1 MTPRILYV
9 EDDLSLSFVTKDQ
22 LEKRSYRVVLCENG
36 SEAIKA
42 FTDDHF
48 DICILDVMLPKLDGF
63 QLAKRIREQNKQVP
77 IIFLTARS
85 MKEDKLEGL
94 TLGGD
99 DYITKPFDL
108 EELVLKIEIFLK
120 RSQVNNTGQTS
131 HNIGAYTLDLK
142 DQTLSLNKKD
152 VRKLTLREAN
162 LLALLCLRVNT
173 ITKREEILVKLWGEN
188 DYFLGRS
195 LDVFISR
202 LRKYLKKD
210 ESVTIENVRGVGFK
224 LSVAKK

>member
-22 LEKRSYRVVLCENG
+22 LEKRNYSVVLCENG
-36 SEAIKA
+36 LDAIKT

-63 QLAKRIREQNKQVP
+63 QLAKKIREQNKHIP

-120 RSQVNNTGQTS
+120 RSHINNSDQTKYT
-131 HNIGAYTLDLK
+131 IGDYSLDLK
-142 DQTLSLNKKD
+142 EQTLSLNND
-152 VRKLTLREAN
+152 ARKLTLREAN
-162 LLALLCLRVNT
+162 LLALLCLRINT

-202 LRKYLKKD
+202 LRKYLKED
-210 ESVTIENVRGVGFK
+210 TSITIENVRGVGFK
-224 LSVAKK
+224 LSVANK